1 MLDLVENNNKD
12 NRDNK
17 NLIFRLNRVIG
28 QLEGLKKELDKDP
41 LDQDCVKTFNQL
53 KASING
59 LKSFGEAYMSEH
71 LEDCLKQNVKIDE
84 IMTKLKPV
92 MSSVFKL

>member
-1 MLDLVENNNKD
+1 MSELSVKESKTKSQHLV
-12 NRDNK
+12 
-17 NLIFRLNRVIG
+17 FRLNRVIG
-28 QLEGLKKELDKDP
+28 QLETLKKELNKDP

-71 LEDCLKQNVKIDE
+71 LEECLKQEVEIKE
-84 IMTKLKPV
+84 IMEKLKPV
-92 MSSVFKL
+92 MNSIFKL

>member
-1 MLDLVENNNKD
+1 MSKLSVKESKTKSQNLV
-12 NRDNK
+12 
-17 NLIFRLNRVIG
+17 FRLNRVIG
-28 QLEGLKKELDKDP
+28 QIESLKKELNKDP

-71 LEDCLKQNVKIDE
+71 LEECLEQEVEIKE
-84 IMTKLKPV
+84 IMEKLKPV
-92 MSSVFKL
+92 MNSIFKL

>member
-1 MLDLVENNNKD
+1 MLDLEENKSNKNNN
-12 NRDNK
+12 
-17 NLIFRLNRVIG
+17 NLIFRLNRIIG
-28 QLEGLKKELDKDP
+28 QLEGLKKELNKDP
-41 LDQDCVKTFNQL
+41 LDQDCVQAFNQL

-71 LEDCLKQNVKIDE
+71 LEDCLKQNIEIDE

-92 MSSVFKL
+92 MSSIFKL

>member
-1 MLDLVENNNKD
+1 MLELEKNKNKD
-12 NRDNK
+12 DRDNK

-28 QLEGLKKELDKDP
+28 QLEGLKKELNKDP
-41 LDQDCVKTFNQL
+41 LDQDCVQTFNQL

-71 LEDCLKQNVKIDE
+71 LEDCLKQNVEIDE
-84 IMTKLKPV
+84 ILTKLKPV

>member
-1 MLDLVENNNKD
+1 MLELEENNNKD
-12 NRDNK
+12 DRDNK

-28 QLEGLKKELDKDP
+28 QLEGIKKGLSKDP
-41 LDQDCVKTFNQL
+41 LDQDCVQTFNQL

-71 LEDCLKQNVKIDE
+71 LEDCLKQNVKLDE

>member
-1 MLDLVENNNKD
+1 MSELSVKESKTKSQNLV
-12 NRDNK
+12 
-17 NLIFRLNRVIG
+17 FRLNRVIG
-28 QLEGLKKELDKDP
+28 QLESLKKELNKDH

-71 LEDCLKQNVKIDE
+71 LEECLKQEVEIKE
-84 IMTKLKPV
+84 IMEKLKPV
-92 MSSVFKL
+92 INSIFKL

>member
-1 MLDLVENNNKD
+1 MLGLEENKSNKNNN
-12 NRDNK
+12 

-28 QLEGLKKELDKDP
+28 QLEGLKKELNKDP
-41 LDQDCVKTFNQL
+41 LDQDCVQTFNQL

-71 LEDCLKQNVKIDE
+71 LEDCLKQNVEIDE

-92 MSSVFKL
+92 MSSIFKL

>member
-1 MLDLVENNNKD
+1 MLELEKNNNED

-28 QLEGLKKELDKDP
+28 QLEGLKKELNKDP
-41 LDQDCVKTFNQL
+41 LDQDCVQTFNQL

-92 MSSVFKL
+92 MSSIFKL

>member
-1 MLDLVENNNKD
+1 MSKLSVKESKTKSQNLV
-12 NRDNK
+12 
-17 NLIFRLNRVIG
+17 FRLNRVIG
-28 QLEGLKKELDKDP
+28 QLESLKKELNKDP

-71 LEDCLKQNVKIDE
+71 LEECLEQEVEIKE
-84 IMTKLKPV
+84 IMEKLKPV
-92 MSSVFKL
+92 MNSIFKL

>member
-1 MLDLVENNNKD
+1 MSELSVKESKTKSQNLV
-12 NRDNK
+12 
-17 NLIFRLNRVIG
+17 FRLNRVIG
-28 QLEGLKKELDKDP
+28 QLESLKKELNKDP

-71 LEDCLKQNVKIDE
+71 LEECLKQEVEIKE
-84 IMTKLKPV
+84 IMEKLKPV
-92 MSSVFKL
+92 MNSIFKL

>member
-1 MLDLVENNNKD
+1 MLDLEENKSNKNNN
-12 NRDNK
+12 
-17 NLIFRLNRVIG
+17 NLIFRLNRIIG
-28 QLEGLKKELDKDP
+28 QLEGLKKELNKDP
-41 LDQDCVKTFNQL
+41 LDQDCVQAFNQL

-71 LEDCLKQNVKIDE
+71 LEDCLKQNVEIDE

-92 MSSVFKL
+92 MSSIFKL

>member
-1 MLDLVENNNKD
+1 MSELSVKESKTKSQNLV
-12 NRDNK
+12 
-17 NLIFRLNRVIG
+17 FRLNRVIG
-28 QLEGLKKELDKDP
+28 QLESLKKELNKDP

-71 LEDCLKQNVKIDE
+71 LEECLKQEFEIKE
-84 IMTKLKPV
+84 IMEKLKPV
-92 MSSVFKL
+92 MNSIFKL

>member
-1 MLDLVENNNKD
+1 MLELEKNNNED
-12 NRDNK
+12 NRNNK

-28 QLEGLKKELDKDP
+28 QLDGLKKELNKDP
-41 LDQDCVKTFNQL
+41 LDQDCVQTFNQL

-71 LEDCLKQNVKIDE
+71 LEDCLNQNVEIDE

-92 MSSVFKL
+92 MSSIFKL

>member
-1 MLDLVENNNKD
+1 MLDLEENKSNKNNN
-12 NRDNK
+12 

-28 QLEGLKKELDKDP
+28 QLEGIKKELYKDP
-41 LDQDCVKTFNQL
+41 LDQDCVQTFNQL

-71 LEDCLKQNVKIDE
+71 LEDCLKQNVEIDE

-92 MSSVFKL
+92 MSSIFKL

>member
-1 MLDLVENNNKD
+1 MSELILQESKAHSQ
-12 NRDNK
+12 

-28 QLEGLKKELDKDP
+28 QLESLKKELNKDP
-41 LDQDCVKTFNQL
+41 LDQDCVQTFNQL

-71 LEDCLKQNVKIDE
+71 LEECLKQKVEIKE
-84 IMTKLKPV
+84 IMEKLKPV
-92 MSSVFKL
+92 MNSIFKL

>member
-1 MLDLVENNNKD
+1 MSELSTKESMANS
-12 NRDNK
+12 K
-17 NLIFRLNRVIG
+17 NLVFRLNRVIG
-28 QLEGLKKELDKDP
+28 QLESLKKELNKDP

-71 LEDCLKQNVKIDE
+71 LEECLKQEVEIKE
-84 IMTKLKPV
+84 IMEKLKPV
-92 MSSVFKL
+92 MNSIFKL